1 MIGTS
6 RQIRVF
12 ACPYPVDMR
21 KSYEGLAGIVRNDL
35 ARDPMSGDLHLFCN
49 RRRNRAKVLLW
60 DGTGLAIYMKR
71 LEKGLFAQLWR
82 DESRKELL
90 LSVTELQL
98 FLEGSN
104 LVGRATLSPSPLP
117 SGGIAIVT
125 HL

>member
-12 ACPYPVDMR
+12 AYPGPTDMR
-21 KSYEGLAGIVRNDL
+21 KSYEGLSSIVRNDL
-35 ARDPMSGDLHLFCN
+35 GRDPMSGDLHLFCN

-60 DGTGLAIYMKR
+60 DGTGMCVYAKR
-71 LEKGLFAQLWR
+71 LEKGLFAPLWR
-82 DESRKELL
+82 DESCDELT

-98 FLEGSN
+98 FLEGSD
-104 LVGRATLSPSPLP
+104 LVGRTTLSPSPLP

-125 HL
+125 QL